1 MPQTIQGLQEAQKAM
16 MKLIAATKPNGGLGD
31 AVKMATIA
39 AIQYAISITHVDTGA
54 LRASHRMRLESDS
67 SGPRGV
73 IYIDPSAI
81 RPGGGR
87 PAQYGVGENERGGSH
102 AFYARVP
109 LERGETIARQAAG
122 AIIRSI
128 S

>member
-1 MPQTIQGLQEAQKAM
+1 MPTSIKGLQEAQRAM
-16 MKLIAATKPNGGLGD
+16 FKLIAAVKPSGAMAN
-31 AVKMATIA
+31 AVRMATID
-39 AIQYAISITHVDTGA
+39 AIRYAISITHVDTGT
-54 LRASHRMRLESDS
+54 LRASHRMRMETDS
-67 SGPRGV
+67 REARGV
-73 IYIDPSAI
+73 IYIDPNAI

-87 PAQYGVGENERGGSH
+87 PARYGVGENFRGGSH

-109 LERGETIARQAAG
+109 VERGESIARQAAN